1 MNLKVILKTLEYMN
15 DPNWY
20 ISLGED
26 ETKIHF
32 SNKHYHAMIDP
43 ITGNDSVHY
52 DEDDPHESPESLIKH
67 MSKSKKGKK
76 VLQGIVAAGIAYFLG
91 K

>member
-32 SNKHYHAMIDP
+32 RNKHYHAMIDP
-43 ITGNDSVHY
+43 KTGNDSVHY
-52 DEDDPHESPESLIKH
+52 DEIDPYESQEHLINH
-67 MSKSKKGKK
+67 MWQSKKGRK
-76 VLQGIVAAGIAYFLG
+76 VIKGAVAGIVAYFLG